1 MSIALLALA
10 LAAAPPLHD
19 LDALRVQITRFT
31 GGVALL
37 DARLTLAACA
47 APQIAWADAGTSA
60 VTVTCAAP
68 VWRVFVAVQGAT
80 PAARPAAATRAPILV
95 RRGDAVSVNAGGQ
108 GFSVAVAGIA
118 ENDAA
123 AGGRVRV
130 RNRSSGGIVLA
141 LVSADGQLT
150 AAAMR

>member
-1 MSIALLALA
+1 M
-10 LAAAPPLHD
+10 
-19 LDALRVQITRFT
+19 TR
-31 GGVALL
+31 
-37 DARLTLAACA
+37 RKPWC
-47 APQIAWADAGTSA
+47 WRSR
-60 VTVTCAAP
+60 AAP

-80 PAARPAAATRAPILV
+80 PAARPAAATRGPILV